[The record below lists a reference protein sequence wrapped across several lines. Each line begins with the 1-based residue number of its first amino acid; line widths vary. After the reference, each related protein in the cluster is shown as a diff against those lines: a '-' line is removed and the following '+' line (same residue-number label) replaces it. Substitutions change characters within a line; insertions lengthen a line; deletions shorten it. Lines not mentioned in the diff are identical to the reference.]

1 MLLAPAELTAGE
13 TPPSEESQPRPKPN
27 FLVVVA
33 DDQCF
38 RTINALNNQEVQTP
52 TLDRCATRGTTFTH
66 CFHQGSW
73 TGAVCVASRAM
84 MHTGR
89 YVWDC
94 GGNNCGYYPL
104 LGEAM
109 QMGGYDT
116 YVVGKWHNGDQTA
129 LRSFTKGKTIGPG
142 FLCLHA
148 GERTGLQS
156 SPPRRSVD
164 AVGSEVPRTLDA
176 EVIFG
181 TLIIRPTTDFGFPSV
196 DRVTLKAGPRYERRP
211 TFLRTLRRQRR

>member
-73 TGAVCVASRAM
+73 TGAVACHRAM

-109 QMGGYDT
+109 QMAGYDT
-116 YVVGKWHNGDQTA
+116 YVVGNGTMA
-129 LRSFTKGKTIGPG
+129 TKPRCAVLRR
-142 FLCLHA
+142 
-148 GERTGLQS
+148 ERPSVRVFML
-156 SPPRRSVD
+156 PRRRTDWLTIAPAGRSLD
-164 AVGSEVPRTLDA
+164 AVGFEVPRTLDA
-176 EVIFG
+176 
-181 TLIIRPTTDFGFPSV
+181 T
-196 DRVTLKAGPRYERRP
+196 
-211 TFLRTLRRQRR
+211 